1 MIYIFLN
8 KRDSTMIRYNFGREG
23 GMYGWTNKG
32 IIVNKDNRN
41 IRGNKS
47 SRGNMKKAIKNR
59 QNGWITY
66 IGKNKP

>member
-1 MIYIFLN
+1 
-8 KRDSTMIRYNFGREG
+8 
-23 GMYGWTNKG
+23 MYGWTNKG

-59 QNGWITY
+59 QNG
-66 IGKNKP
+66 

>member
-1 MIYIFLN
+1 
-8 KRDSTMIRYNFGREG
+8 
-23 GMYGWTNKG
+23 MYGWTNKE

-66 IGKNKP
+66 IGKNNRKLLDIGRNIF